1 MDQRFGNT
9 LSAGELARRAGV
21 SPDTVRHYE
30 RKGVIAPPPRGANGY
45 RRYPAETLARVQLIR
60 RALALGFTLDDLA
73 GVLRTRDRGGIP
85 CGRVRALAATKLE
98 DVEARL
104 RELVAL
110 RNDLRAALRTWDSQ
124 LAKTRAGKRA
134 GLLDSLPAPNPAG
147 PKRSAPFSTNQ
158 NKQVTARGRAVSN
171 KQQQKA
177 D

>member
-98 DVEARL
+98 DVEARRPTEVEL
-104 RELVAL
+104 INGALVREAEENGVDAPLQTAVYRLV
-110 RNDLRAALRTWDSQ
+110 
-124 LAKTRAGKRA
+124 K
-134 GLLDSLPAPNPAG
+134 
-147 PKRSAPFSTNQ
+147 
-158 NKQVTARGRAVSN
+158 AREASY
-171 KQQQKA
+171 A
-177 D
+177 